1 LQLKGNLI
9 HEKQNCFQPQLN
21 LIKAK
26 PIKKMNQLN
35 KFKFLPVCVFL
46 VSIFA
51 SACGQAKTEEKTTGK
66 ETKSQKSN
74 LKTNQKMEVI
84 TLGAGCFWC
93 IESIF
98 QNLKGVEKVVSG
110 YSNGQKPNPTYKEVC
125 TGTTGHAEV
134 AEITFD
140 PSVVSFSE
148 VLEVFFQTHD
158 PTTLNRQGNDAG
170 TQYRSGI
177 FYHTEVQ
184 KTKAQEIIKA
194 LNESKAYNNPIVTEV
209 TKVET
214 FYPAEDYHQNYFNLN
229 GDQPY
234 CQYVIRPKVDKF
246 KKVFAGKLK

>member
-1 LQLKGNLI
+1 
-9 HEKQNCFQPQLN
+9 
-21 LIKAK
+21 
-26 PIKKMNQLN
+26 MNQLN
-35 KFKFLPVCVFL
+35 KFKFLPVCMFL

-51 SACGQAKTEEKTTGK
+51 SACGQAKTEEKSTGK

-125 TGTTGHAEV
+125 SGTTGHAEV

-177 FYHTEVQ
+177 FYHTEAQ
-184 KTKAQEIIKA
+184 KIKALEIIKA
-194 LNESKAYNNPIVTEV
+194 LNESQAYSNPIVTEV
-209 TKVET
+209 TPVGT

-246 KKVFAGKLK
+246 KKVFADKLK

>member
-1 LQLKGNLI
+1 MCL
-9 HEKQNCFQPQLN
+9 F
-21 LIKAK
+21 A
-26 PIKKMNQLN
+26 
-35 KFKFLPVCVFL
+35 

-51 SACGQAKTEEKTTGK
+51 SACGKPNPEKEIKNEENSSQKLK
-66 ETKSQKSN
+66 TKS
-74 LKTNQKMEVI
+74 NQKMEVI

-125 TGTTGHAEV
+125 SGTTGYAEV

-140 PSVVSFSE
+140 PGVVGISE
-148 VLEVFFQTHD
+148 ILEVFFQTHD

-177 FYHTEVQ
+177 FYHDEAQKLKALEV
-184 KTKAQEIIKA
+184 IKA
-194 LNESKAYNNPIVTEV
+194 LNASKAYDRPIVTEV
-209 TKVET
+209 TAVST

-234 CQYVIRPKVDKF
+234 CQYVIRPKLDKF
-246 KKVFAGKLK
+246 KKVFHDKLK

>member
-1 LQLKGNLI
+1 MRYYVDGDKDSATLTLWTNDG
-9 HEKQNCFQPQLN
+9 EKQEF
-21 LIKAK
+21 LIFESKG
-26 PIKKMNQLN
+26 

-177 FYHTEVQ
+177 FYHTDVQ
-184 KTKAQEIIKA
+184 KTKALEIIKA

>member
-1 LQLKGNLI
+1 MN
-9 HEKQNCFQPQLN
+9 HLN
-21 LIKAK
+21 RL
-26 PIKKMNQLN
+26 
-35 KFKFLPVCVFL
+35 KFLPVCFFL

-51 SACGQAKTEEKTTGK
+51 SACGQAKIEEKSKNK
-66 ETKSQKSN
+66 ELKGQKSAVN
-74 LKTNQKMEVI
+74 TNQKMEVI

-93 IESIF
+93 IETIF

-140 PSVVSFSE
+140 PTVVSFAE

-177 FYHTEVQ
+177 FYHTEAQ
-184 KTKAQEIIKA
+184 KTKALEIIKA

-209 TKVET
+209 SKVAT

-234 CQYVIRPKVDKF
+234 CQYVIRPKLDKF
-246 KKVFAGKLK
+246 KKVFADRVK

>member
-1 LQLKGNLI
+1 MLTAFKRFKII
-9 HEKQNCFQPQLN
+9 HMCLF
-21 LIKAK
+21 A
-26 PIKKMNQLN
+26 
-35 KFKFLPVCVFL
+35 

-51 SACGQAKTEEKTTGK
+51 SACGKPNPEKEIKNEENSSQKLK
-66 ETKSQKSN
+66 TKS
-74 LKTNQKMEVI
+74 NQKMEVI

-125 TGTTGHAEV
+125 SGTTGYAEV

-140 PSVVSFSE
+140 PGVVGISE
-148 VLEVFFQTHD
+148 ILEVFFQTHD

-177 FYHTEVQ
+177 FYHDEAQKLKALEV
-184 KTKAQEIIKA
+184 IKA
-194 LNESKAYNNPIVTEV
+194 LNASKAYDRPIVTEV
-209 TKVET
+209 TAVST

-234 CQYVIRPKVDKF
+234 CQYVIRPKLDKF
-246 KKVFAGKLK
+246 KKVFHDKLK